1 MKLRHLC
8 VIAAAAAALVLASAP
23 ASAARA
29 PTSPTPREASAPD
42 GSGSRGERAAAGT
55 ERKEKKPE
63 RLRVGP
69 LVGLGFPRP
78 IVVGVFAKVHR
89 IVGFGAEYSSLPPMN
104 VFGADTRFEALA
116 VDLRVFP
123 FKNAFFV
130 GMRAGR
136 QWLSARARIS
146 VQRYGSFTESMDA
159 ATWFINP
166 RAGFL
171 HTFGSGITIGLDA
184 GIQLPIAPSYERNG
198 LATRAGLASE
208 VEADSIVATVADLL
222 GNSPTPTVDFLR
234 SGILF

>member
-1 MKLRHLC
+1 MKSRHLC
-8 VIAAAAAALVLASAP
+8 GIAAAVAALVLASAP
-23 ASAARA
+23 TSAARA
-29 PTSPTPREASAPD
+29 PTPREASSPD
-42 GSGSRGERAAAGT
+42 GTGARGERAAAGT
-55 ERKEKKPE
+55 ERRERKPE

-78 IVVGVFAKVHR
+78 IVFGAFAKVHR
-89 IVGFGAEYSSLPPMN
+89 IVGFGAEYSFLPPMN

-116 VDLRVFP
+116 VDFRVFP

-146 VQRYGSFTESMDA
+146 VQRYGSFIESMDA

-171 HTFGSGITIGLDA
+171 YTFGSGVTIGLDA

-208 VEADSIVATVADLL
+208 VEADSIVATVADVL

-234 SGILF
+234 IGVLF